1 MRRRVDAMAAEGKAN
16 PRQIIWD
23 AVRAAADAGRTID
36 LGSITERT
44 QLNRKTVA
52 DYLLSLERAGFLAP
66 IEGASK
72 NWGLARDG
80 GVHAPRVRLDGS
92 MVTQG
97 AGMQNLWRS
106 MRMMSKFS
114 ALDLALHSST
124 PSCSVAE
131 ATAQSY
137 ITMLLSTGFL
147 AVVQKADPVKG
158 RKAIYRLIRN
168 DGPKPPQV
176 QRVKQIYDPNTGKIY
191 RKAEAS

>member
-1 MRRRVDAMAAEGKAN
+1 MRRRIDTMAAEGKAN
-16 PRQIIWD
+16 PRQLIWD
-23 AVRAAADAGRTID
+23 ALRALAESGKSVEI
-36 LGSITERT
+36 GSITERT
-44 QLNRKTVA
+44 HLNRKTVA
-52 DYLLSLERAGFLAP
+52 DYCLSLERAGFLAP
-66 IEGASK
+66 VEGASK
-72 NWGLARDG
+72 TWVLARDG

-92 MVTQG
+92 TVTQG

-106 MRMMSKFS
+106 MRMLSKFS
-114 ALDLALHSST
+114 TLDLALHSST
-124 PSCSVAE
+124 PTCSVAE

-137 ITMLLSTGFL
+137 ISMLLSTGFL

-168 DGPKPPQV
+168 DGPRPPQV